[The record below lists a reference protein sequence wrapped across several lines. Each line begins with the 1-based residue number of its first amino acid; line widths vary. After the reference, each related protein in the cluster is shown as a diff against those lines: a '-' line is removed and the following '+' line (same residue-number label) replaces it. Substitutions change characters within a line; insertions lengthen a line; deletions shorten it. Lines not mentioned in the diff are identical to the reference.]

1 MDLQPGADPNSGEL
15 RLRVVVRGQAM
26 ALSDVMPLLE
36 NMGLRVLS
44 ENPYRV
50 EPYRASSLVWIQEF
64 AVAPHPARE
73 LDFAAIKPLF
83 EDTFAKVWRGAVE
96 NDGFNRL
103 VLAAKLSAREVAI
116 LRAYARYLRQVGIP
130 FSQTYMEDTLVAHAK
145 IARKLVELFGALLG
159 PASRGDASARAAATE
174 TEIGALLDAVAVL
187 DEDRILRR
195 FLNLVRCTLRT
206 NAYQRDTAG
215 KPKPYLSFKL
225 DSRALDE
232 LPLPRPLVEKIGRA
246 HV

>member
-1 MDLQPGADPNSGEL
+1 M
-15 RLRVVVRGQAM
+15 
-26 ALSDVMPLLE
+26 
-36 NMGLRVLS
+36 
-44 ENPYRV
+44 
-50 EPYRASSLVWIQEF
+50 
-64 AVAPHPARE
+64 APHPARE

-225 DSRALDE
+225 DSRALARGC
-232 LPLPRPLVEKIGRA
+232 PV
-246 HV
+246 